1 MTIASS
7 VVMAT
12 TVIAIYFTRVTRGGG
27 GKITIYFL
35 CLIDRHNEIANYFH
49 KYSRWCGDRN
59 LFPLPPPPNV
69 CRETHTLL
77 LSFYLFKYSRLP

>member
-35 CLIDRHNEIANYFH
+35 CLIDR
-49 KYSRWCGDRN
+49 RQ
-59 LFPLPPPPNV
+59 
-69 CRETHTLL
+69 
-77 LSFYLFKYSRLP
+77 

>member
-12 TVIAIYFTRVTRGGG
+12 TVIAIYFTCVTRGGG

-35 CLIDRHNEIANYFH
+35 CLIER
-49 KYSRWCGDRN
+49 GQ
-59 LFPLPPPPNV
+59 
-69 CRETHTLL
+69 
-77 LSFYLFKYSRLP
+77 